1 MSVPADLAVPHA
13 IPVPREPADDS
24 PPVVGTLRAAAFAGA
39 LAQLIEARTLL
50 REAEGAVRAQDR
62 YATAYLAAVRAATA
76 LLTARDTPS
85 RGTRL
90 VSVWRL
96 LREVL
101 PEFGDWARFFATHSD
116 RRVLADAG
124 VPVVADGAADDLML
138 QAGTFVDAVGRSL
151 SWAAR

>member
-1 MSVPADLAVPHA
+1 MSVPTHLA
-13 IPVPREPADDS
+13 IPAPREPADDRR
-24 PPVVGTLRAAAFAGA
+24 PVVGTLRAAAFAGA
-39 LAQLIEARTLL
+39 WAQLIEARTLL
-50 REAEGAVRAQDR
+50 QEAERAARTQDR

-85 RGTRL
+85 RGPRL
-90 VSVWRL
+90 ISVWRL

-116 RRVLADAG
+116 KRALAVAG
-124 VPVVADGAADDLML
+124 VPVVADGDADDLML
-138 QAGTFVDAVGRSL
+138 RAGTFVDAVGRSL